1 MKSIGARIK
10 KQRKIRK
17 LTQHELAVA
26 VGTTKAAVSRWETDK
41 NSVAATNL
49 ELVASILDVD
59 VEWLLTG
66 ESEAEREKSIFWAP
80 FCSSIEAAAGDGV
93 LNPDVELERFPIP
106 RCSLRYQNDQEQIFC
121 VVVKGDSMEPVLYDG
136 SIIAVNGGNRDI
148 RDGRMYLLN
157 QNGLLRVK
165 ILQTRPGELVL
176 KSYNSNYKDEIHSCI
191 QDDDEFL
198 ILGEVFWY
206 SSMTKQ

>member
-17 LTQHELAVA
+17 LTQEELAVA

-49 ELVASILDVD
+49 EAVASILDVD

-66 ESEAEREKSIFWAP
+66 ESLVEREKSIFWAP
-80 FCSSIEAAAGDGV
+80 FYSSIEAAAGDGV
-93 LNPDVELERFPIP
+93 LNTDIEPDRFPIP
-106 RCSLRYQNDQEQIFC
+106 KCSLQYQNDQEQIFC

-136 SIIAVNGGNRDI
+136 SIIAVNGDNKDI
-148 RDGRMYLLN
+148 RDGRMYLIN

-176 KSYNSNYKDEIHSCI
+176 KSYNSNYKDEIHISI
-191 QDDDEFL
+191 QNADELL

-206 SSMTKQ
+206 SSMTK